1 MRIVIDLQGAQSGS
15 RHRGIGRYTLALAK
29 AIVRN
34 RGSHE
39 IFILL
44 NGLFPES
51 IGEITDSFSGLL
63 PNHHIIVFNATGPV
77 DEAPVENYWR
87 VRTAELLRENFI
99 RDLSPDLL
107 LVSSLFEGV
116 CENVV
121 ISIGQLF
128 SHVPTAVILY
138 DLIPYI
144 NPEKYLTGEAAKKW
158 YYRKIEHLKRA
169 DLLLAIS
176 NSSRNEVIDHLGIDP
191 QRVVSI
197 FSAADKLFSKAN
209 LSGAEL
215 SALRTRYG
223 IKRKFLMHMSAFD
236 VHKNFDGLIKAFGI
250 LPKRLRKKYQLVL
263 VCTVNDEQRKSLNN
277 LAAAVGLENDDLV
290 LTGYVPDD
298 DLIALYSECHLFVF
312 PSFHEGFGLPP
323 LEAMCCGAAVI
334 GSNTTSIPEVIGR
347 EDALFDPASTD
358 SMATLIERALTDI
371 AFWQA
376 LKEHAI
382 TQSKKFSWDRC
393 AQLAIGTFEKLYT
406 KGTIY
411 KPSNSDP
418 NNLVELIENII
429 NIKSE
434 VQPSEQDIIGAAISI
449 DKNENTVRRL
459 RSFADFGG
467 CGGGGDHGSGQT
479 SHPDTAIQSQG
490 PEAVPA
496 MRERYLFPI
505 QDRGSHACRKDGVMR
520 IVVDLQ
526 GGQSCSRNRGIG
538 RYSLSFAEALI
549 RNRGEHEVILALNGL
564 FADTIEP
571 IRAYFAGILPQE
583 NIRVWHGPG
592 SVRYPAPDS
601 NWRRKAAELIREA
614 FLASLHPNIMLVTS
628 FFEGFM
634 DDAVTSIGLL
644 GQTIPTAV
652 TLHDLIP
659 LIHRN
664 PYLDNPVVES
674 WYENKIDQLGRADL
688 LLAVSESS
696 RQEAIKHLGF
706 PLDRV
711 INTSEAAAPQFH
723 CIDISK
729 ATERLVRKRYG
740 LSQPFVMYT
749 GGIDPRKNI
758 EGLIRAFALLPTS
771 LRKEHQ
777 LAIVCSVQPES
788 RSLLEA
794 LAKEQGLA
802 ENQVILTDFVPD
814 EDLVALYHLCKTFV
828 FPSWH
833 EGFGLPALEAM
844 SCGAPVIAANNSSLP
859 EVMGRE
865 DALFDPYDDQAIADK
880 LTHVLKDSAYRAE
893 LIHHGL
899 EQAKK
904 FSWDES
910 AKCAIAAFEQFHA
923 LKTLWKDKNKR
934 HTLGEHAREFILRR
948 HAPRTCGDQYDRA
961 IERYY
966 EQVQLLRPKDCLVK
980 AIAKIE
986 GGPADEG
993 EWLALA
999 KDIAQNYPASTEKQ
1013 LLIDIS
1019 ELVERDVESGIQR
1032 VVRSVLSEILANP
1045 PQGFRVEPVYTGQNR
1060 KGYRYARQFTLRFL
1074 GCPEEALE
1082 DEPIEAFNGDIFLGL
1097 DLAPNKVAQ
1106 QTDFFSNLRSMG
1118 IRAYFLI
1125 HDLLPIL
1132 MPDAFEEDVVQQFM
1146 KWLKTVTE
1154 SDGMV
1159 CVSQAVANELIQ
1171 LLTLFNP
1178 KRLRPFSIGWSHNG
1192 VNFAGSMS
1200 SQRLPADSDPI
1211 LSIFS
1216 RRPTFLTVGTI
1227 EPRKAHLQTLAAFE
1241 LLWDQG
1247 VDVNLVIVGKQGWK
1261 VETLI
1266 NKLRNHPER
1275 YRRLFWLPGISDEY
1289 LEKVYAASTCL
1300 IAASEGEGF
1309 GLPLIEAAQHQLP
1322 IIARDIPV
1330 FREVAGNHA
1339 FYFSGTTAHDLADGV
1354 QAWLALYNTGQA
1366 PRSDNMPRL
1375 TWKQSTQN
1383 LLEVILGGNW
1393 YQQWMPD
1400 GVYRFWGSDRRLSSR
1415 IGKRQGRDIVSTGQ
1429 TGHLIYGP
1437 YIPLDAGRY
1446 RIVIRGALGASGA
1459 AAAHMDVAIDQNKR
1473 ILAKSVLSQPD
1484 VDGCLVSLP
1493 ISLDAPCTDLEVR
1506 VWVDGPSEVTISML
1520 EIQPLQASE
1529 LESAELPEEC
1539 VENSPQA

>member
-15 RHRGIGRYTLALAK
+15 RHRGIGRYSLALGK

-51 IGEITDSFSGLL
+51 IREIKDSFSGIL
-63 PNHHIIVFNATGPV
+63 PNHHVIVFNAPGPV

-116 CENVV
+116 CDNTVT
-121 ISIGQLF
+121 SIGQLF
-128 SHVPTAVILY
+128 SQVPTAVILY

-144 NPEKYLTGEAAKKW
+144 NPEKYLTGEVAKKW

-176 NSSRNEVIDHLGIDP
+176 NSSRNEVINHLGIDP
-191 QRVVSI
+191 QRVVGI
-197 FSAADKLFSKAN
+197 LSAADTLFSKAN

-215 SALRTRYG
+215 SELRTRYG

-236 VHKNFDGLIKAFGI
+236 LHKNFDGLIKAFGI
-250 LPKRLRKKYQLVL
+250 LPKRLRNKYQLVL
-263 VCTVNDEQRKSLNN
+263 VCTIDDAQRESLNN
-277 LAAAVGLENDDLV
+277 IAAAVGLENDDLI

-298 DLIALYSECHLFVF
+298 DLIALYSECYLFVF

-347 EDALFDPASTD
+347 EDALFDPKSNE
-358 SMATLIERALTDI
+358 SMATLIERALSDTV
-371 AFWQA
+371 FWQS
-376 LKEHAI
+376 LKQHAI
-382 TQSKKFSWDRC
+382 TQSNKFSWDRC
-393 AQLAIGTFEKLYT
+393 AQIAIETFEKLYT
-406 KGTIY
+406 KGTVCRA
-411 KPSNSDP
+411 SNSDP
-418 NNLVELIENII
+418 DNLVDLIENII
-429 NIKSE
+429 NIKSG
-434 VQPSEQDIIGAAISI
+434 VQPSEQDIIGTAISI
-449 DKNENTVRRL
+449 NKNENTVRWL
-459 RSFADFGG
+459 RSFADFSGR
-467 CGGGGDHGSGQT
+467 GGGGDHGSGRP
-479 SHPDTAIQSQG
+479 SHPDPAIRSQG

-496 MRERYLFPI
+496 TRSGYLFPT
-505 QDRGSHACRKDGVMR
+505 QDRGSHSCRKDSVMR

-538 RYSLSFAEALI
+538 RYSLSLAEALV

-564 FADTIEP
+564 FADMIEP
-571 IRAYFAGILPQE
+571 IRAEFAGLLPQE
-583 NIRVWHGPG
+583 HICVWQAPGP
-592 SVRYPAPDS
+592 VRYPAPAS
-601 NWRRKAAELIREA
+601 NWRRKAAELMREA
-614 FLASLHPNIMLVTS
+614 FLASLDPDIILVTS

-644 GQTIPTAV
+644 AQTIPTAV

-664 PYLDNPVVES
+664 LYLGNPVVES
-674 WYENKIDQLGRADL
+674 WYENKIDQLRRADL

-696 RQEAIKHLGF
+696 RQEAIRHLGF
-706 PLDRV
+706 PPERV

-723 CIDISK
+723 CIDISN

-749 GGIDPRKNI
+749 GAIDHRKNI
-758 EGLIRAFALLPTS
+758 EGLIRAFALLPKS

-777 LAIVCSVQPES
+777 LAIVCSVQPE
-788 RSLLEA
+788 RRRLLEA
-794 LAKEQGLA
+794 LAKKQGLA
-802 ENQVILTDFVPD
+802 ENQVILTGFVPD
-814 EDLVALYHLCKTFV
+814 EDLVALYHLCKAFV

-844 SCGAPVIAANNSSLP
+844 SCGAAVIGANTSSVP
-859 EVMGRE
+859 EVIGRE
-865 DALFDPYDDQAIADK
+865 DALFDPFDDRAIADK

-904 FSWDES
+904 FSWDAS
-910 AKCAIAAFEQFHA
+910 AKRAIAALEQFHA
-923 LKTLWKDKNKR
+923 LKILRKDKKK
-934 HTLGEHAREFILRR
+934 HYTLGEHTSEVILTR
-948 HAPRTCGDQYDRA
+948 HAPRTCADQYARA
-961 IERYY
+961 IVRYY
-966 EQVQLLRPKDCLVK
+966 EQVQILRPKDYLVR

-986 GGPADEG
+986 GGPSDEG
-993 EWLALA
+993 EWRALA
-999 KDIAQNYPASTEKQ
+999 KAIAQNYPASTEKQ

-1019 ELVERDVESGIQR
+1019 ELVDRDVESGIQR

-1045 PQGFRVEPVYTGQNR
+1045 PQGFRVEPVYAGQDG
-1060 KGYRYARQFTLRFL
+1060 KGYRYARQYTLRFL
-1074 GCPEEALE
+1074 GCPEEAVE

-1097 DLAPNKVAQ
+1097 DLAPIEVVRQA
-1106 QTDFFSNLRSMG
+1106 DFFSYLRRMG
-1118 IRAYFLI
+1118 IRVYFLI

-1132 MPDAFEEDVVQQFM
+1132 MPDAFDEYVVQQFM
-1146 KWLKTVTE
+1146 KWLESVTE

-1159 CVSQAVANELIQ
+1159 CVSQAVANELIEC
-1171 LLTLFNP
+1171 LTVFNP

-1192 VNFAGSMS
+1192 TDFAGSTS
-1200 SQRLPADSDPI
+1200 SKGLPADADSI

-1216 RRPTFLTVGTI
+1216 RRPTFLMVGTI

-1241 LLWDQG
+1241 LLWDHG

-1261 VETLI
+1261 VETWI
-1266 NKLRNHPER
+1266 DKLRDHSER
-1275 YRRLFWLPGISDEY
+1275 HRRLFWLPGISDEY

-1309 GLPLIEAAQHQLP
+1309 GLPLIEAAQHKLP

-1330 FREVAGNHA
+1330 FREVAGDHA
-1339 FYFSGTTAHDLADGV
+1339 FYFSGTTPHDLSDGV
-1354 QAWLALYNTGQA
+1354 QAWLALYNASQA
-1366 PRSDNMPRL
+1366 PRSDNMHRL
-1375 TWKQSTQN
+1375 TWKQSTKN

-1400 GVYRFWGSDRRLSSR
+1400 GVYRFWGSDRRLFSR
-1415 IGKRQGRDIVSTGQ
+1415 TGKRLGRDIVSTGLSGQ
-1429 TGHLIYGP
+1429 LIYGP
-1437 YIPLDAGRY
+1437 YITMDAGQY
-1446 RIVIRGALGASGA
+1446 RVRIRGALGEEGA
-1459 AAAHMDVAIDQNKR
+1459 APANMDVAIDKGKR

-1484 VDGCLVSLP
+1484 ENGWLVSLP
-1493 ISLDAPCTDLEVR
+1493 ISLDTPCTDFEVR
-1506 VWVDGPSEVTISML
+1506 VWVEGHSEVTISML
-1520 EIQPLQASE
+1520 EIQPFQASE
-1529 LESAELPEEC
+1529 LESAESWLNAKCEKI
-1539 VENSPQA
+1539 SP